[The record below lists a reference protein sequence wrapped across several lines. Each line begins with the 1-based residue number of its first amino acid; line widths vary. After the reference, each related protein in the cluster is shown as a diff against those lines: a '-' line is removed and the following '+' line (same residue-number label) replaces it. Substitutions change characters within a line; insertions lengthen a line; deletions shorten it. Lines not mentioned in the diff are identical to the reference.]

1 VFYRIVLVL
10 DSVIFK
16 NELFTHYLSSFILI
30 NFEETQ
36 SKPLSH
42 SYKKPL
48 TIRSWERTFY

>member
-1 VFYRIVLVL
+1 ML

-16 NELFTHYLSSFILI
+16 NERFTHYLSSFILI
-30 NFEETQ
+30 IFEETQ

-42 SYKKPL
+42 SYKKPP